1 MKGCQIQMSENWKSI
16 MIEGDIGSE
25 GGIVLADEEY
35 KEECR
40 ITLEKRERYHAITC
54 GVYGDMLHTA
64 FCREEEANSKY
75 EAMKAEL
82 KEFVDASIEDLQA
95 RSRFYAQF
103 TSKY

>member
-1 MKGCQIQMSENWKSI
+1 
-16 MIEGDIGSE
+16 MIEGDTGSE

-40 ITLEKRERYHAITC
+40 ITLEKCERYHAITC
-54 GVYGDMLHTA
+54 GVYGDMVHTT
-64 FCREEEANSKY
+64 FCNMEEAESKY

-82 KEFVDASIEDLQA
+82 KEFVDAAIEDSGA
-95 RSRFYAQF
+95 RSNFYEQF